1 MNNGVKAEDT
11 AADGGSPKLHD
22 LAVAHLLS
30 RLREQEIAEEYLSEL
45 GEALQSRIKLG
56 GEAPGRHLIAL
67 LAERLKTAP
76 PWPVG
81 EERPLIVPFLGPT
94 GVGKTTTIAK
104 LAASYALQLGFR
116 VGLVTADTY
125 RIAAV
130 EQLRIYAD
138 IIGIPLEVV
147 YSPDEMGPAL
157 QRLSD
162 KDLILVDTAGRSPH
176 HRGQMEELKALLQ
189 AADSPHG
196 HLVVSATTRYADLAR
211 ITDLFLAC
219 APVEALVITKLDETG
234 TYGLL
239 YNIVQRTGSAFGLC
253 HPRARSA
260 RRHRDGRC
268 REAGPAHRGGG
279 DVRDQAAVLR
289 RMVQRRTPFTR
300 VIAVTSGKGG
310 WAKATSPLT
319 WASAWRSWG
328 ARPAILDGDLGLA
341 NVSILFGM
349 NPPYDLRDVLSGRQR
364 ISEIAV
370 SGPGGVLLWPE
381 VRACMRSPTRP
392 PSSWIIFW
400 PL

>member
-1 MNNGVKAEDT
+1 MRVKRFVAPTLRDATAQVWREFGPDALIMHTERVRRPGLLGWLRPPWVAVLAGLDDSLYQSPATSRGAHTTASPAEMNNGVKAEDT

-239 YNIVQRTGSAFGLC
+239 YNIVQRTGLPLAYVTHGQGVPEDIETADAVKL
-253 HPRARSA
+253 A
-260 RRHRDGRC
+260 RRI
-268 REAGPAHRGGG
+268 
-279 DVRDQAAVLR
+279 V
-289 RMVQRRTPFTR
+289 
-300 VIAVTSGKGG
+300 
-310 WAKATSPLT
+310 
-319 WASAWRSWG
+319 
-328 ARPAILDGDLGLA
+328 
-341 NVSILFGM
+341 
-349 NPPYDLRDVLSGRQR
+349 
-364 ISEIAV
+364 
-370 SGPGGVLLWPE
+370 GVE
-381 VRACMRSPTRP
+381 T
-392 PSSWIIFW
+392 
-400 PL
+400 